1 MPRGKIEEAVLRITI
16 DIFKNHGEFN
26 FSADPTYGQLFA
38 AKTILDEVIDFN
50 CPDLYTRAQAMLWV
64 AEHIENVEEVPRNAG
79 KR

>member
-1 MPRGKIEEAVLRITI
+1 MPRGKKEEPVLRITI

-26 FSADPTYGQLFA
+26 FSDDPTYGQLYA
-38 AKTILDEVIDFN
+38 AMTILDEVINFN

-64 AEHIENVEEVPRNAG
+64 AEHMENVEEVPRDAR